1 MAQESDELRQ
11 QIDEQR
17 AEISG
22 TVSEIENRVR
32 PSRIAARRT
41 DLVKQRMSGWKDAVF
56 GSSDDGW
63 DRHGSVGTSQDS
75 LADRAS
81 GVASTAADTIRHG
94 PERARRE
101 TRGNPLAAGAVAL
114 GAGWLVAGLMP
125 ESRQERKL
133 VARAEPKLAE
143 AVATAKS
150 EGEALASELK
160 EPAKEA
166 AEQMQHSAKD
176 AAAEVAHHAK
186 ESS

>member
-1 MAQESDELRQ
+1 MAQEPDELRQ
-11 QIDEQR
+11 QIDEHR

-22 TVSEIENRVR
+22 TVTEIENRVR

-41 DLVKQRMSGWKDAVF
+41 DAVKQRMSGWKDAVF
-56 GSSDDGW
+56 GGSDDGW
-63 DRHGSVGTSQDS
+63 DRQGAVGTQDS

-81 GVASTAADTIRHG
+81 GIASDAADTIRHG
-94 PERARRE
+94 PELARRQ

-150 EGEALASELK
+150 EGESLVSELK

-176 AAAEVAHHAK
+176 AASEVAHHAK
-186 ESS
+186 EPS